1 MYRYLPFFFLFT
13 ICLYSQEHKV
23 ILKGCVLDDSLHT
36 PIPNCSVAIR
46 ELHTGA
52 MTDISGNFS
61 IKLPPGVYSLH
72 FNHISYSTQ
81 VKQIT
86 VHAVDSAKVFTFT
99 LHAAMHQQSE
109 VTVSAKRVE
118 SPSIQDIKP
127 RDLIRIP
134 TIFNDVLRSVTIL
147 SGVVTNNEMSSGY
160 NVHGGNFNENLIYL
174 NGYEI
179 YRPFLLQQGN
189 EENQTLINPDMVEEL
204 EFHANTFPV
213 NFGDKMSSALNVTY
227 KDKEADSITGKIR
240 ASFLNAGVALGRKI
254 GNTSISLGVRYA
266 YPQFFLNRLQYEGNY
281 HPYFADIQ
289 GQVHYSPSAGTDLT
303 FFFLHAKNVH
313 NLTPADWS
321 GNFQSDRGAQIN
333 GLLIKYNGYREYSF
347 LNSMYAARF
356 SKRISPVITLSTSLS
371 HFSNA
376 ENEKEN
382 LSGVYYYIPNSKTPD
397 EDREYLKDGY
407 EFHDNSLRTF
417 VTELTGGLTWQS
429 GDHSLSSGIFA
440 RLRSVRDDI
449 RENTH
454 ETGPASLSDS
464 PDSNYA
470 HSFYRPNEY
479 GAFVMDKW
487 IPYVYFTVTG
497 GVRGTYETISSEYLL
512 SPRFQI
518 EYSIDGKNKLYSGWG
533 VYYQPPYYL
542 EKRNNDVPLI
552 SQKSV
557 NYSLGWETN
566 FKKTM
571 YLRAEL
577 YYRKL
582 NNLIPYYTDGQKI
595 IYKGGNINEGYA
607 YGADIMLQGEL
618 VEGIDSRLG
627 YSYLSTK
634 ERPKSGGPW
643 VRRLTDQTHTITVFL
658 QDRIKKRSNWQVHTK
673 MNLGTGLLYYD
684 RNVVTDPST
693 GNKHLEVAFDRPLEF
708 FLYFRVDMGCSTY
721 FVLKNGHKIT
731 CTAEVLNMFNQYN
744 YSGYRFVQVFKDIQY
759 PVRIPEILSARFF
772 NIQVEYEI

>member
-1 MYRYLPFFFLFT
+1 MYRYFPFFFLF
-13 ICLYSQEHKV
+13 IIYLYPQEHK
-23 ILKGCVLDDSLHT
+23 ITLSGRVLDDSLHS
-36 PIPNCSVAIR
+36 PVSNCSVAIR

-52 MTDISGNFS
+52 MTDFSGNFS
-61 IKLPPGVYSLH
+61 LTIPAGTYTLH
-72 FNHISYSTQ
+72 FNHISYQ
-81 VKQIT
+81 NVVKRIT
-86 VHAVDSAKVFTFT
+86 VKADTSMTFSIHAV
-99 LHAAMHQQSE
+99 MHQQGE
-109 VTVSAKRVE
+109 VTISAKRVE
-118 SPSIQDIKP
+118 SPSIQDIAPK
-127 RDLIRIP
+127 DLIRIP

-174 NGYEI
+174 NGCEI

-189 EENQTLINPDMVEEL
+189 EENQTLINPDMVDDL
-204 EFHANTFPV
+204 EFHANSFPV
-213 NFGDKMSSALNVTY
+213 NFGDKMSSALSVHY
-227 KDKEADSITGKIR
+227 KDKEADSLTGKIR
-240 ASFLNAGVALGRKI
+240 ASFLNAGITLGKKI
-254 GNTSISLGVRYA
+254 GNTSVRLGIRYA

-289 GQVHYSPSAGTDLT
+289 GEVHYSPSGRTDVS
-303 FFFLHAKNVH
+303 FFFLYAKNVH

-333 GLLIKYNGYREYSF
+333 GLLVKYKGYREYAF
-347 LNSMYAARF
+347 LNSMFALRLTQ
-356 SKRISPVITLSTSLS
+356 KISNTTTFTASLS
-371 HFSNA
+371 QFSNS
-376 ENEKEN
+376 ETEKED
-382 LSGVYYYIPNSKTPD
+382 LSGSYYYIPDSKEPD
-397 EDREYLKDGY
+397 QNREYLKDSY
-407 EFHDNSLRTF
+407 EFHNNNLHTY
-417 VTELTGGLTWQS
+417 VTDINGVLSWRNGE
-429 GDHSLSSGIFA
+429 HNLSSGVFG

-449 RENTH
+449 RETTT
-454 ETGPASLSDS
+454 ETGPASLSES
-464 PDSNYA
+464 PYNINSHA
-470 HSFYRPNEY
+470 FYRPSEY
-479 GAFVMDKW
+479 GIFLMDKFT
-487 IPYVYFTVTG
+487 PYVYVNITG
-497 GVRGTYETISSEYLL
+497 GVRGTYETITKEFLI
-512 SPRFQI
+512 SPRVQVNYTLD
-518 EYSIDGKNKLYSGWG
+518 EKNKLFAGWG
-533 VYYQPPYYL
+533 YYYQPPYYL
-542 EKRNNDVPLI
+542 EKRNNDVPLV

-577 YYRKL
+577 YYRNL

-595 IYKGGNINEGYA
+595 IYQGGNINEGYA
-607 YGADIMLQGEL
+607 YGADIMVQGEV

-634 ERPKSGGPW
+634 ERPKTGGPW

-693 GNKHLEVAFDRPLEF
+693 GDKHLEVAFDRPLEF

-721 FVLKNGHKIT
+721 FILKNGHKLT

-744 YSGYRFVQVFKDIQY
+744 YSGYRFVQVFRDIQA

-772 NIQVEYEI
+772 NVQIEYEI